1 MNQPT
6 SPEITLALQGLHR
19 WADAYHRGNWQPYME
34 LLTDDYTFRVV
45 SGKKLS
51 KTWDVRAALSLHNR
65 LTVDREPLYLDEPIR
80 MLQQENTVLFE
91 FEDNEHEF
99 GAAFSFDLRGGKIA
113 ACRAYLC
120 LS

>member
-1 MNQPT
+1 MES
-6 SPEITLALQGLHR
+6 SPSINLARKGLRR
-19 WADAYHRGNWQPYME
+19 WAEAYRQGNWQPYLE

-51 KTWDVRAALSLHNR
+51 KTWDLPGVHQLQNR
-65 LTVDREPLYLDEPIR
+65 LTADRESLYLDQPIR
-80 MLQQENTVLFE
+80 TLLQGDTVVFE
-91 FEDNEHEF
+91 FENDDEEF
-99 GAAFSFDLRGGKIA
+99 GAAFSFDLRGDKIA

>member
-1 MNQPT
+1 MKRTT
-6 SPEITLALQGLHR
+6 SPDITLAEQGLRR
-19 WADAYHRGNWQPYME
+19 WADAYRHGNWQPYLE

-51 KTWDVRAALSLHNR
+51 KAWDVQSAYQLQNR
-65 LTVDREPLYLDEPIR
+65 LTVDREVLYLDQPIR
-80 MLQQENTVLFE
+80 TFQQGNTVVFE
-91 FEDNEHEF
+91 FENDEEEF
-99 GAAFSFDLRGGKIA
+99 GAAFSFDLRGNKIA